1 MSGQSPVAPAGSAGS
16 GGSGAGGSLAPVY
29 ARAVLSARR
38 KGAAARARA
47 AAGEPLVL
55 PRGPG
60 GAPAVLVHPGV
71 AVGADRAAALARAT
85 GVPLRPVLP
94 VLGPHLLAFGAQL
107 QLISAEA
114 FPLPLPGLVH
124 VTQVVRQHRPLA
136 PGERVD
142 VRVVARGPLP
152 HAKGV
157 VVELES
163 TLTAAGGEVVWE
175 GTSGYLARG
184 ASAGSPDSSAPVV
197 ASGGPTSTDL
207 DLPEPA
213 TRTAARWRVPPG
225 AGRRYAAVSGDVNPI
240 HLSGLAARAFG
251 FRGAIAHGVWTLAR
265 AVGQVEPRLG
275 PAVEVRARW
284 GSPLLLG
291 SRAALCA
298 EPLGAATAEGGW
310 SLAVRSGVPLPGD
323 RVHLTATAAPLRS
336 TS

>member
-1 MSGQSPVAPAGSAGS
+1 MSAS
-16 GGSGAGGSLAPVY
+16 GGAGERSGGTRSLAPVY

-38 KGAAARARA
+38 KGAAVRAGA

-55 PRGPG
+55 PAGRDGR
-60 GAPAVLVHPGV
+60 APVLVHPAV
-71 AVGADRAAALARAT
+71 SVGADRAAALARAT

-94 VLGPHLLAFGAQL
+94 VVGPHLLAFAAQL
-107 QLISAEA
+107 ELLSAED

-124 VTQVVRQHRPLA
+124 VTQRVRQHRPLGA
-136 PGERVD
+136 DERVD

-157 VVELES
+157 VVELDS

-184 ASAGSPDSSAPVV
+184 VSGGVSPDADGEP
-197 ASGGPTSTDL
+197 L
-207 DLPEPA
+207 QLPDPA
-213 TRTAARWRVPPG
+213 MRTVARWRVPTG

-240 HLSGLAARAFG
+240 HLSSLAAKAFG
-251 FRGAIAHGVWTLAR
+251 FRGAIAHGMWTLAR

-275 PAVEVRARW
+275 AAVEVRARW

-291 SRAALCA
+291 SRAVLCA
-298 EPLGAATAEGGW
+298 ESLGAGTAESGW

-323 RVHLTATAAPLRS
+323 RVHLAATAAPLLP